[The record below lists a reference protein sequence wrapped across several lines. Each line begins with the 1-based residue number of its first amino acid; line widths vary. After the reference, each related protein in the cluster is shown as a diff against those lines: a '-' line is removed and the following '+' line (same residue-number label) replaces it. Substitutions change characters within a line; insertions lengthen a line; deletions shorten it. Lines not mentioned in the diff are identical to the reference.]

1 MAPVPVAVT
10 GALPTTVVPVLLDSL
25 AGPMVT
31 ASAAEA
37 DSCED
42 GGDGFEHDA
51 SIAAS
56 TIPAQP
62 NPQPNL

>member
-1 MAPVPVAVT
+1 MAPVPVSVT

-25 AGPMVT
+25 VDPMDTPSAVETDSRDGAG
-31 ASAAEA
+31 A
-37 DSCED
+37 
-42 GGDGFEHDA
+42 GFEHDP

>member
-1 MAPVPVAVT
+1 MADVPVAVT
-10 GALPTTVVPVLLDSL
+10 GTLPTTVVPVWLDSL
-25 AGPMVT
+25 VDHMVT
-31 ASAAEA
+31 ASAVET
-37 DSCED
+37 DSRD
-42 GGDGFEHDA
+42 GAGAGFEHDA